1 MKNQNLIMWTRFKR
15 KKPVTRFPL
24 ESVTEI
30 TVSVTGFP
38 LASVK
43 EIE

>member
-1 MKNQNLIMWTRFKR
+1 ML
-15 KKPVTRFPL
+15 KKIKSPVTRFPL

-38 LASVK
+38 LASIN
-43 EIE
+43 EFRDLYI